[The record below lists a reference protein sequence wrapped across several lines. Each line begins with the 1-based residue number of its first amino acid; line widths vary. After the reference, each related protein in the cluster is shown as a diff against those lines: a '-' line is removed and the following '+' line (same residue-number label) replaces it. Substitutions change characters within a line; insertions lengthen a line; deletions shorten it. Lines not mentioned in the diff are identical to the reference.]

1 MKRYALI
8 IVGIVVIGGIVLAGP
23 MLAETLEYNQEAV
36 EAPVSVPE
44 PETPEY
50 PDEWLEEA
58 EKAKMDVLKRKEM
71 DARSQELAD
80 QIEALEAEKASIDKE
95 LGSY

>member
-8 IVGIVVIGGIVLAGP
+8 IVGLVIGGIVLAFP
-23 MLAETLEYNQEAV
+23 MLAETLEYNQEALN
-36 EAPVSVPE
+36 APVHVPE

-58 EKAKMDVLKRKEM
+58 EKAKMDVLKRLEM
-71 DARSQELAD
+71 ETRSSELAD
-80 QIEALEAEKASIDKE
+80 QIETLSEEKEAIDKE